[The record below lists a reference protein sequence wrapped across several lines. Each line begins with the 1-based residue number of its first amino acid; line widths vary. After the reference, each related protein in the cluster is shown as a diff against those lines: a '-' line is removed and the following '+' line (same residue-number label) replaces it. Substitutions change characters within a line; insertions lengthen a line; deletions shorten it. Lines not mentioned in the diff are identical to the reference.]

1 MDTEWLQKAIEAITN
16 GIADKLEKG
25 NIKVYRVGA
34 GLIRIDIKEN

>member
-1 MDTEWLQKAIEAITN
+1 MDTEWIKKAVETIAS

-34 GLIRIDIKEN
+34 GLIRIDIKEV